1 MEGACSHFKEEL
13 KYTQGDCSAI
23 NIRQC
28 VETIHGKPKLKGVFY
43 DNGRHQYQNNK
54 ELEQLLP
61 VEAKPI

>member
-28 VETIHGKPKLKGVFY
+28 VETIHGKPKLKFTRNQMWQAG
-43 DNGRHQYQNNK
+43 
-54 ELEQLLP
+54 
-61 VEAKPI
+61 